1 MATTASPMVTRACG
15 AVKRDGRL
23 CRARPMRNADYC
35 FMHNPETEEEAAD
48 ARRLGGVRRKREKTL
63 AGAYDF
69 DGYDGPESIC
79 RILDIATFD
88 ALALD
93 NSLARSRTLITAGMA
108 AAKLLETG
116 DLQARIELLE
126 AALRSRPEPPD
137 GLGPALLDT
146 A

>member
-1 MATTASPMVTRACG
+1 M
-15 AVKRDGRL
+15 RD
-23 CRARPMRNADYC
+23 AEFC

-69 DGYDGPESIC
+69 DGFDGPDSIR

-93 NSLARSRTLITAGMA
+93 SSIARIRTLISAAGA

-126 AALRSRPEPPD
+126 AALRSRRSSDPTD
-137 GLGPALLDT
+137 SGGSALLE
-146 A
+146 

>member
-1 MATTASPMVTRACG
+1 MVTRACG
-15 AVKRDGRL
+15 AVKRDGKL
-23 CRARPMRNADYC
+23 CKAMPMRDADFC

-69 DGYDGPESIC
+69 DGFDGPDSVR

-93 NSLARSRTLITAGMA
+93 SSIARIRTLIAAAGA

-116 DLQARIELLE
+116 DLQTRIELLE
-126 AALRSRPEPPD
+126 ATLRSRRSMDPED
-137 GLGPALLDT
+137 FDSALLE
-146 A
+146 AG